1 MRDALATIHRIW
13 IDYGGTT
20 IITLLAIAAIL
31 VNVAIYRAARRRRN
45 RSDETGGTTN
55 TDRLSAA
62 VTFMI
67 LILSAEGMYVVLTTK
82 LSRPIP
88 PHFAVFVCAVVEGLL
103 VVLFRRASEFNDRR
117 GTPGPF
123 GRAFWI
129 VAAAGGCVVA
139 MSTTSVVEMTLRL
152 LLPLSVALLHWI
164 KLTADNA
171 KVQGKVTW
179 NWTPT
184 KILIRLGIGTPGE
197 TTLTQESRQRRQDR
211 LVRAAYTVSSARFFK
226 TRKLRKLRIMML
238 DADPDMADAIDQ
250 QLKLAYTIEA
260 RITRV
265 VTEGAAAVTAAK
277 AEQPAD
283 DNHGAPEIGS
293 SPQSDSHPVIEGVPV
308 VKPTNGHH
316 IPLPTTIP
324 ALRIEPAMSP
334 AERDRMI
341 ILKYWEDL
349 MVLLNN
355 GALCRSS
362 IERVCTTGNDKV
374 LARQANRILAIVS
387 RAVGLDLSDDVPLAD
402 RIDQAIMEVRAA
414 N

>member
-1 MRDALATIHRIW
+1 MRDATATIHRIW

-45 RSDETGGTTN
+45 RQDEPGGTTT

-67 LILSAEGMYVVLTTK
+67 LVLSAEGMYVVLTTK

-103 VVLFRRASEFNDRR
+103 VVLFRRAAEFNDRR

-184 KILIRLGIGTPGE
+184 KIMIRLGIGTPGE

-226 TRKLRKLRIMML
+226 TRKLRKLRVMML
-238 DADPDMADAIDQ
+238 DADADMADAIDK
-250 QLKLAYTIEA
+250 QLALAYTIEA

-277 AEQPAD
+277 AEKSAD

-293 SPQSDSHPVIEGVPV
+293 SPTDHQVIEGVP

-324 ALRIEPAMSP
+324 VLRIEPAMSP

-349 MVLLNN
+349 MVLLTN
-355 GALCRSS
+355 GSLCRSS
-362 IERVCTTGNDKV
+362 IERVCTTGDDKV
-374 LARQANRILAIVS
+374 LARQANRILAIVP
-387 RAVGLDLSDDVPLAD
+387 RVVGLDLADDVPLAD

>member
-1 MRDALATIHRIW
+1 MRDATTKIHRMW

-20 IITLLAIAAIL
+20 VVTLLAIAAIL
-31 VNVAIYRAARRRRN
+31 VNVAIYRAARRRRKDPDAA
-45 RSDETGGTTN
+45 RTTTT

-67 LILSAEGMYVVLTTK
+67 LVLSAEGMYVVLTTK

-88 PHFAVFVCAVVEGLL
+88 PHLAVFVCAVVEGLL
-103 VVLFRRASEFNDRR
+103 VVLFRRATEFNDRR

-123 GRAFWI
+123 GKAFWV
-129 VAAAGGCVVA
+129 VAASGGCVVA

-164 KLTADNA
+164 KLTADNT

-211 LVRAAYTVSSARFFK
+211 LVRAAYTVSSAKFLR
-226 TRKLRKLRIMML
+226 TRKLRKLRAMML
-238 DADPDMADAIDQ
+238 DADADMADAIDQ
-250 QLKLAYTIEA
+250 QLRLAYTIEA

-265 VTEGAAAVTAAK
+265 VTEGAAAVKAAR
-277 AEQPAD
+277 PTTPD
-283 DNHGAPEIGS
+283 HDAPEIEAA
-293 SPQSDSHPVIEGVPV
+293 PDNHQVIEGTPV
-308 VKPTNGHH
+308 AATNGHT
-316 IPLPTTIP
+316 IPLPATIP
-324 ALRIEPAMSP
+324 ARPIAPTMSP
-334 AERDRMI
+334 AERDRAI
-341 ILKYWEDL
+341 ILKYWPEL
-349 MVLLNN
+349 MDLLNG

-362 IERVCTTGNDKV
+362 IERACTTTEDKV
-374 LARQANRILAIVS
+374 LARQANRVLAIVTC
-387 RAVGLDLSDDVPLAD
+387 AVRLPMSDDVPLTD
-402 RIDQAIMEVRAA
+402 RIDRAILEVRSA